1 MCFAD
6 DCTTTEPMVQ
16 TDYCKMDFDSCLR
29 DPMHSIDMRFIH
41 WLNSPDPES
50 APNYVNG
57 SIDEA
62 ERPIASSTSVDDNN
76 NLASDL
82 SALASLIILD
92 GLCEIDVQREEIA
105 ETISNIREMKCKF
118 DAEKDGGVADVD
130 AAAFRKRAK
139 RSRRRYSRRVV
150 VVSKAY
156 SDSDYDSLNDSNLD
170 TGGRLENEEFS
181 CNAWRRERPPSCPS
195 SPLRENIERNKSGRR
210 SKNTPRSVT
219 VKENSE
225 TASTSVVS
233 SRNAVHC
240 CAAEGCGKIYRRR
253 SHLQAH
259 SRRHTGERPFH
270 CVWKG
275 CPWKFSRSDE
285 LVRHHRSHSGEKP
298 FVCQFCN
305 KRFARSDHLKKHT
318 RIHTRPCCDNSP

>member
-6 DCTTTEPMVQ
+6 DCTTTEPIVQ
-16 TDYCKMDFDSCLR
+16 TDYCRMDFDFCLR
-29 DPMHSIDMRFIH
+29 DPMHSIDMSFIY
-41 WLNSPDPES
+41 WLNSSDPEN

-57 SIDEA
+57 SIDNA
-62 ERPIASSTSVDDNN
+62 EHSVASKISVDDNN
-76 NLASDL
+76 NFASDL

-92 GLCEIDVQREEIA
+92 GLSEIDVQSEEIA
-105 ETISNIREMKCKF
+105 ETISNIREITCKF
-118 DAEKDGGVADVD
+118 DFEKDGGVADVD
-130 AAAFRKRAK
+130 AAAFRKRSK
-139 RSRRRYSRRVV
+139 SSRRRYSRRVV
-150 VVSKAY
+150 VSKVY

-170 TGGRLENEEFS
+170 TSGKSENEEFS
-181 CNAWRRERPPSCPS
+181 CNAWRRERPFCPS
-195 SPLRENIERNKSGRR
+195 SPLQENIERSKSGRR

-225 TASTSVVS
+225 TASTPVVS
-233 SRNAVHC
+233 SRDAVYC
-240 CAAEGCGKIYRRR
+240 CSAEGCGKIYRRR

-270 CVWKG
+270 CEWKG
-275 CPWKFSRSDE
+275 CQWKFSRSDE

-298 FVCQFCN
+298 FICQLCD

-318 RIHTRPCCDNSP
+318 RIHTRPCYDKSP